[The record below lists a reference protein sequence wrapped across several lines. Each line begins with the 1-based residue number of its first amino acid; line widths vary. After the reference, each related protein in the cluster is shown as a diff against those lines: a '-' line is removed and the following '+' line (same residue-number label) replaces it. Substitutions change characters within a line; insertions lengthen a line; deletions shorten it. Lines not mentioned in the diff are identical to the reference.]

1 MQKNQLA
8 IFDLDGTLYDTKEVN
23 YRSYLEA
30 LKIIGY
36 NVKIDLDY
44 YSKQCNSIHYRL
56 FLPKLVKEITDEEM
70 DKVHKIKKSLY
81 SNNLRYAKRNN
92 HLFNIIDSIANSY
105 YIALVT
111 NANQKNASEI
121 LEKHSDKGKFDLIIS
136 HENII
141 NPKPSPN
148 SFEIAMNHFKMSPK
162 QTIVFE
168 DSDVGIQ
175 AAQKSGAMFY
185 RVFGFN

>member
-36 NVKIDLDY
+36 DVKIDLDY
-44 YSKQCNSIHYRL
+44 YSKHCNSIHYRL
-56 FLPKLVKEITDEEM
+56 FLPKLVEEITDEEM
-70 DKVHKIKKSLY
+70 DRVHKIKKSLY

-111 NANQKNASEI
+111 NANRKNANEI

>member
-1 MQKNQLA
+1 M
-8 IFDLDGTLYDTKEVN
+8 
-23 YRSYLEA
+23 
-30 LKIIGY
+30 
-36 NVKIDLDY
+36 
-44 YSKQCNSIHYRL
+44 
-56 FLPKLVKEITDEEM
+56 
-70 DKVHKIKKSLY
+70 
-81 SNNLRYAKRNN
+81 
-92 HLFNIIDSIANSY
+92 
-105 YIALVT
+105 VT

-148 SFEIAMNHFKMSPK
+148 SFEIAMNHFMMSPK
-162 QTIVFE
+162 QTIIFE